1 MVDHDITQS
10 ILTWLNTG
18 TLPHSVNHT
27 FVTLIPKTKNPELV
41 SEYRPIS
48 LCNILCKILSKV
60 LANRLKKFLPHL
72 IIEHQLTFAKNR
84 LITANILVAFE
95 TLHYMKR
102 HVSGK
107 NEFMTIKL
115 DTSKTYDRVEWIFLE
130 NLMRQMGFYK
140 RWIDLIMLCVKIV
153 SYSILVNGEPKG
165 LIYPT
170 RGIWQG
176 AYSPI
181 SFSFSTLKDYISY

>member
-1 MVDHDITQS
+1 M
-10 ILTWLNTG
+10 NY
-18 TLPHSVNHT
+18 T
-27 FVTLIPKTKNPELV
+27 FITLIPKTKNPELV
-41 SEYRPIS
+41 SKYRPIS
-48 LCNILCKILSKV
+48 LCNILCKILSNV

-72 IIEHQLTFAKNR
+72 ITEHQLAFAKNR

-95 TLHYMKR
+95 TLHYMKK
-102 HVSGK
+102 HVLGK
-107 NEFMTIKL
+107 NGFMTIKL

-165 LIYPT
+165 LISYKRYMARGPT
-170 RGIWQG
+170 LPFPFP
-176 AYSPI
+176 S
-181 SFSFSTLKDYISY
+181 LH

>member
-27 FVTLIPKTKNPELV
+27 FVTLIPKTKNLELV

-48 LCNILCKILSKV
+48 LCNILCKILSYV

-72 IIEHQLTFAKNR
+72 ITEHQLAFAKNR

-95 TLHYMKR
+95 TLHYMKKY
-102 HVSGK
+102 VSGK
-107 NEFMTIKL
+107 NGFMTIKL
-115 DTSKTYDRVEWIFLE
+115 DTSKT
-130 NLMRQMGFYK
+130 
-140 RWIDLIMLCVKIV
+140 
-153 SYSILVNGEPKG
+153 
-165 LIYPT
+165 
-170 RGIWQG
+170 
-176 AYSPI
+176 
-181 SFSFSTLKDYISY
+181 

>member
-1 MVDHDITQS
+1 M
-10 ILTWLNTG
+10 
-18 TLPHSVNHT
+18 NHT
-27 FVTLIPKTKNPELV
+27 FITFIPKTKNPKLV

-48 LCNILCKILSKV
+48 LCNILCKILSTV

-95 TLHYMKR
+95 TLHYMKK

-181 SFSFSTLKDYISY
+181 SFSFSTLKDYIS

>member
-27 FVTLIPKTKNPELV
+27 FVTLIPKTKNLELV

-48 LCNILCKILSKV
+48 LCNILCKILSNV

-72 IIEHQLTFAKNR
+72 IIERQLTFAKNR

-95 TLHYMKR
+95 TLHYMKKY
-102 HVSGK
+102 VSGK
-107 NEFMTIKL
+107 NGFMTIKL
-115 DTSKTYDRVEWIFLE
+115 DTSKT
-130 NLMRQMGFYK
+130 
-140 RWIDLIMLCVKIV
+140 
-153 SYSILVNGEPKG
+153 
-165 LIYPT
+165 
-170 RGIWQG
+170 
-176 AYSPI
+176 
-181 SFSFSTLKDYISY
+181 